1 MDKRVERVEI
11 GLRVEGME
19 WEGDRKGVGRD
30 WGEGGGGWRAEF
42 RKLDSTLLLV
52 SPPNGIL

>member
-19 WEGDRKGVGRD
+19 WEGDRKGVGRIGEKEEEG
-30 WGEGGGGWRAEF
+30 GEGNSE
-42 RKLDSTLLLV
+42 S
-52 SPPNGIL
+52 